1 MTELLLKFGKM
12 LAVLSPF
19 LILTWYNTK
28 INVRKLERYKQF
40 LMPIFALIY
49 CIIAV
54 ILLTRIYNWAT
65 DILFKV
71 PAWFNGLEIWLG
83 SIVPEKLKGITEWFG
98 KISMAIQMFFVSLN
112 IPFWAFYVANLLI
125 MTVYL
130 IVKKVCVLLMQW
142 LCKTNSRLF
151 LLIAD
156 LFYDE
161 DAETGKWYVEKNY
174 GQARTYLKVMYI
186 TTAVLGMIAVLASS
200 YMYQNGLLMSP
211 FYPVFG
217 VIVVGECYFFLNGL
231 TFKEMRHALNHEEDD
246 AERVADYSAMRKVL
260 SRLFKDRLNA
270 ENTTFS
276 ESMPVIATTDELL
289 SKLEESDK
297 VYEEAYGR
305 FMRAKS
311 EKGMELDRN
320 YLLSGHQL
328 LNGES
333 MLFNNPFYYDLI
345 PYIFYPMNR
354 AMLRHKKVLI
364 VLGRHGAEEQ
374 IAEWCREGLTE
385 VTNVPS
391 MWNIGVLT
399 EKEQELDVGI
409 LTRSSVHN
417 LKLHEANRTFFDE
430 TEFVVL
436 IEPSRLLTT
445 AQVGLNSIVRYCRR
459 KEKSIVFCST
469 DKNCDGLVDA
479 LSHVLMT
486 SLKEVSAMN
495 HHKGA
500 SSYMLWE
507 ADSEHLQHRML
518 PNLSRYMGMGTELSF
533 AALKNQVSETQWYG
547 GDSFPVVDTHWIVKQ
562 YYYDL
567 LGYANLPTEQEV
579 VDQVFKVSPD
589 MWSARVQKNQY
600 ITVEDESYNMFEIK
614 RDFSTRAKEQGFI
627 NVISS
632 EYLLKDYMAANDS
645 IFDAD
650 PKAIPNITADYARTP
665 RNIVLRLCLRMS
677 TGLVPERDVRRELML
692 IDRDTSN
699 PTESLWNEI
708 CVNLGNSQN
717 DNGEAPRLYCHT
729 ADGDVEF
736 NQDVI
741 ITKRRFSM
749 DTGRMEK
756 MYFITDQR
764 FIRIVLGSLR
774 AVEYIA
780 EDENGQR
787 QYIGTELQ
795 GMIFQ
800 KYLPGQF
807 FTFSGKYYEML
818 RVTSDGQV
826 LVRRA
831 ADHINGRPSYRQIR
845 HYFLSKAVDSEIMGE
860 CRDLGNIRIFRQFA
874 DLRVETPSYY
884 IMDRYND
891 FGKARKLSINGIPDR
906 VYNKKAILRID
917 FNPEEPV
924 SAETLHTLTLL
935 INEVLRTLLAENQDY
950 LVAVN
955 AGEIALPMTYSL
967 DGENGFRPE
976 TNSIYII
983 EDSALDIG
991 LLDSVERNLNRIF
1004 SIICDYLQW
1013 HAEAMEESLNPPPA
1027 PEPVVFTPDPSAQTE
1042 KEPKGFFGKVWHG
1055 IKSFFK
1061 KIGAFF
1067 KKVWEKIS
1075 ALFSKKP
1082 KADTPD
1088 GAEPTVEKEPKQP
1101 WWKRRKKKPETA
1113 EEAEPTAQETEDSE
1127 GAEEIEPA
1135 EETAEEAEQEVSE
1148 EAEAQIDE
1156 EIASNEVQEPSEEDA
1171 IESDVS
1177 DADPEETE
1185 QEGEVRMSLF
1195 STGRIIRANERPEE
1209 LSETGDE
1216 TSDSAVSDDN
1226 ADNDAAQ
1233 TDDEP
1238 EAEDA
1243 LEFEPEDA
1251 LKAMP
1256 AIERLPYHQRY
1267 FLRYGDENISSW
1279 LDLNGVGE
1287 LLVVLGYD
1295 NNALKQARK
1304 GKNAAELVARTFVPN
1319 RAGSHYC
1326 DFCGCELMGMEHDVL
1341 ADGRER
1347 CTACSR
1353 SAVKS
1358 LEEFT
1363 ALHDAVIKNLKL
1375 FFGVKIPV
1383 SVNIQMVNSKKLHK
1397 KLGKTFVPS
1406 GDFDGRVL
1414 GVAIK
1419 DRNGYTILI
1428 ENGAPKLQSTMTM
1441 VHEMTHIWQY
1451 LNWND
1456 KEIRQ
1461 KYGDEL
1467 NLEVYEGMA
1476 KWVEIQY
1483 AYLLNETATA
1493 KREELIT
1500 LYRNDAYGNGFKKYA
1515 EKYPLSMGRRNG
1527 VATPFDDVKS
1537 PL

>member
-1 MTELLLKFGKM
+1 MTELLMNFLKM

-19 LILTWYNTK
+19 LFLTWRNTK
-28 INVRKLERYKQF
+28 VNVKQIERYKQF
-40 LMPIFALIY
+40 AMPFLALVY
-49 CIIAV
+49 CIVAV
-54 ILLTRIYNWAT
+54 ILLTRVYDWAAEF
-65 DILFKV
+65 LFKV
-71 PAWFNGLEIWLG
+71 PAWVNGIAAWLI
-83 SIVPEKLKGITEWFG
+83 SILPEKLIALSQWINKA
-98 KISMAIQMFFVSLN
+98 SMAIQMFIVSLN

-125 MTVYL
+125 MLVY
-130 IVKKVCVLLMQW
+130 IVIKRVCVLLMQW
-142 LCKTNSRLF
+142 LCKTNTRLF

-161 DAETGKWYVEKNY
+161 DEDSGKWYLEKNY
-174 GQARTYLKVMYI
+174 GQARNFLRVMYI
-186 TTAVLGMIAVLASS
+186 TTALLGIISVLASS
-200 YMYQNGLLMSP
+200 YMYQSGLLTAP

-231 TFKEMRHALNHEEDD
+231 TYKELRHALNHEDDD
-246 AERVADYSAMRKVL
+246 AERVVDYSAMRKVL
-260 SRLFKDRLNA
+260 RRLFKDRLNA

-276 ESMPVIATTDELL
+276 ESMPMITTNDELL

-305 FMRAKS
+305 FMRTKS

-320 YLLSGHQL
+320 YLMSGKQL

-333 MLFNNPFYYDLI
+333 ILFNNPFYYDLI
-345 PYIFYPMNR
+345 PYVFYPMNR

-364 VLGRHGAEEQ
+364 VLGRHGSEES
-374 IAEWCREGLTE
+374 IAQWCQEGLTE

-391 MWNIGVLT
+391 MWNIGVLNGNP
-399 EKEQELDVGI
+399 QDLDVGI
-409 LTRSSVHN
+409 LTRSSVHD
-417 LKLHEANRTFFDE
+417 LKLHEANREFFDE

-445 AQVGLNSIVRYCRR
+445 AQVGLNSLIRHCRR
-459 KEKSIVFCST
+459 KEKEIVFCST

-486 SLKEVSAMN
+486 SIKEVSALN

-533 AALKNQVSETQWYG
+533 AALKNQVAETQWYG
-547 GDSFPVVDTHWIVKQ
+547 GDSFPVVDVHWIVKQ

-567 LGYANLPTEQEV
+567 LGYANMPTEQET
-579 VDQVFKVSPD
+579 VDQCFKVYPD

-645 IFDAD
+645 IFNAD
-650 PKAIPNITADYARTP
+650 SKAIPNITADYARTP

-699 PTESLWNEI
+699 PLESFWNEI
-708 CVNLGNSQN
+708 CVNCGNSSAIQT
-717 DNGEAPRLYCHT
+717 DGEMTPRLHCRT
-729 ADGDVEF
+729 ANGDVEF
-736 NQDVI
+736 TQDVI

-749 DTGRMEK
+749 DTGMMER
-756 MYFITDQR
+756 MYFITDAR

-780 EDENGQR
+780 EDENGDR

-845 HYFLSKAVDSEIMGE
+845 HYYLSNANDSEIMGE

-874 DLRVETPSYY
+874 DIRVETPSYY

-891 FGKARKLSINGIPDR
+891 FSKARKLSINGIPER

-917 FNPEEPV
+917 FNPETALQ
-924 SAETLHTLTLL
+924 SETLHTLTLL

-950 LVAVN
+950 LVAVA
-955 AGEIALPMTYSL
+955 AGDPALPITYSL
-967 DGENGFRPE
+967 EGECGFQPE
-976 TNSIYII
+976 VTSIYII

-991 LLDSVERNLNRIF
+991 LLDAVERNLNRIF
-1004 SIICDYLQW
+1004 AIICDYLDW
-1013 HAEAMEESLNPPPA
+1013 HSEAMEESLNPPPA
-1027 PEPVVFTPDPSAQTE
+1027 PEPVVFTPVAEDQTE
-1042 KEPKGFFGKVWHG
+1042 EKPKGIFGKAWYG
-1055 IKSFFK
+1055 TKKFFK
-1061 KIGAFF
+1061 KIWGSISNFF
-1067 KKVWEKIS
+1067 KK
-1075 ALFSKKP
+1075 LFGKKP
-1082 KADTPD
+1082 KDEA
-1088 GAEPTVEKEPKQP
+1088 AEGEQPEDSTVAKEPKLP
-1101 WWKRRKKKPETA
+1101 WWKRRKKKPEPVQDA
-1113 EEAEPTAQETEDSE
+1113 EQPVEGTEDSTE
-1127 GAEEIEPA
+1127 
-1135 EETAEEAEQEVSE
+1135 E
-1148 EAEAQIDE
+1148 EAEAPTETDVDGQEAQD
-1156 EIASNEVQEPSEEDA
+1156 ASEQEPEQTEDDSEDEPTEEASEKD
-1171 IESDVS
+1171 S
-1177 DADPEETE
+1177 ADD
-1185 QEGEVRMSLF
+1185 EVLMSMC
-1195 STGRIIRANERPEE
+1195 SMSRIIRANEM
-1209 LSETGDE
+1209 L
-1216 TSDSAVSDDN
+1216 
-1226 ADNDAAQ
+1226 
-1233 TDDEP
+1233 EP
-1238 EAEDA
+1238 EAETELPETADEPEEA
-1243 LEFEPEDA
+1243 DDLEFEPEDA
-1251 LKAMP
+1251 LKAVP
-1256 AIERLPYHQRY
+1256 AIERLPYHQRF
-1267 FLRYGDENISSW
+1267 FLRYGDETISSW
-1279 LDLNGVGE
+1279 LNLESVRD
-1287 LLVVLGYD
+1287 LLVSLGYE
-1295 NNALKQARK
+1295 NNSLKQARK
-1304 GKNAAELVARTFVPN
+1304 GKNVAEMVERTFVPN

-1326 DFCGCELMGMEHDVL
+1326 DFCGCELMGMEYDVL

-1353 SAVKS
+1353 TAVKS
-1358 LEEFT
+1358 LEELT
-1363 ALHDAVIKNLKL
+1363 AMHDAVMRNMKL

-1383 SVNIQMVNSKKLHK
+1383 KVHIQMVNSKKLHK
-1397 KLGKTFVPS
+1397 KLGKSFVPS

-1456 KEIRQ
+1456 KEILNR
-1461 KYGDEL
+1461 YGEGL
-1467 NLEVYEGMA
+1467 NLEIYEGMA

-1500 LYRNDAYGNGFKKYA
+1500 LCRNDAYGNGFKKYA
-1515 EKYPLSMGRRNG
+1515 EKYPLSIGHRNG
-1527 VATPFDDVKS
+1527 TATPFDDVKA